1 MARRLSKMSLVTR
14 RNMIIR
20 YWEKYL
26 QKLADET
33 VKKLSVVRNEIPNI
47 KKLQQLYPDIE
58 DALNFVKSLA
68 QKYNDIIIEFGE
80 NIKKVL
86 GKNIV
91 KNTKIADIMMSY
103 HIITKQ
109 IQGAIHRQFKNIQLR
124 Y

>member
-14 RNMIIR
+14 RNIIIR

-68 QKYNDIIIEFGE
+68 RKYNDIIIEFAE

-91 KNTKIADIMMSY
+91 KNTKIVDIMMSY

-109 IQGAIHRQFKNIQLR
+109 IQGAINRQFKNIHLR